1 MVQSAKEKTGDSALR
16 DFRAWER
23 RMRKPSAEK
32 KSRESLSLLCAEDVE
47 KLSAEEG
54 KGVHELI
61 VTQSVMERFI
71 LRRAFVKKSVMIPE
85 ISILHLIPEE
95 DTVSLYFF
103 PNLFKSFPRLHE
115 IVLEGRCTL
124 KVDCSE
130 KNDTSRLLVSGKEI
144 AQVKPFYPGA
154 KGVYPFLYLPGTDP
168 VSVPRACR
176 VRLMIPFFRHP
187 EWYQE
192 EERLVYSRWLHRHAR
207 PFFMQAIRENA
218 GGTVKMYLER
228 AGTSSPI
235 KRTTVCMLM
244 EAAADAGDAKLAAF
258 LEEYLKSRF
267 SED

>member
-23 RMRKPSAEK
+23 RMRKSSAE
-32 KSRESLSLLCAEDVE
+32 ESGGRLTLLNAEDVE
-47 KLSAEEG
+47 KLSAEGE
-54 KGVHELI
+54 KGVHELTI
-61 VTQSVMERFI
+61 TQSVMERSI
-71 LRRAFVKKSVMIPE
+71 LRRVFAKKSVMIPE
-85 ISILHLIPEE
+85 VSILHLIPEE

-168 VSVPRACR
+168 ASVPRACR

-192 EERLVYSRWLHRHAR
+192 EEWLVYSRWLHRHAR

-218 GGTVKMYLER
+218 GGTVKMYLEGAEQSFPMMR
-228 AGTSSPI
+228 S
-235 KRTTVCMLM
+235 TVCVLM